1 MPIKFH
7 YFDVYAKGEP
17 VRMALTKA
25 GVPFEDIVMAGDA
38 WKTMKESGKPTFGQL
53 PLLELEDGTCMVQ
66 TTAIMNYLGTV
77 YKLAP
82 EDPMHQYKGQAICEH
97 FWNDFFGK

>member
-82 EDPMHQYKGQAICEH
+82 EDPMHQYKG
-97 FWNDFFGK
+97 